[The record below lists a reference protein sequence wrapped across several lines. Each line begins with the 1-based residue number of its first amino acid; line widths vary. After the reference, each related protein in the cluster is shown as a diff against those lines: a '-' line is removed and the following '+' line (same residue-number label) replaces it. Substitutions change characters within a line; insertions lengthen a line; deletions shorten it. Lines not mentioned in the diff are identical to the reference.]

1 LGKSFFL
8 YSKSQLLNLP
18 LILYN
23 EISGERMLMVELI
36 VIARPDP
43 IPVIIN

>member
-1 LGKSFFL
+1 M
-8 YSKSQLLNLP
+8 
-18 LILYN
+18 ILYN

-36 VIARPDP
+36 VIASPDT